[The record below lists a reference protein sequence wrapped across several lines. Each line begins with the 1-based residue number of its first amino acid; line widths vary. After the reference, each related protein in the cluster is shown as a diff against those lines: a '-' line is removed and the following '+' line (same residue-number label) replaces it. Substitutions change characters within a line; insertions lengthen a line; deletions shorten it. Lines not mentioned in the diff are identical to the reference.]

1 MTRTILRDGIVV
13 FPDDIRNTD
22 VLICEDK
29 IESVCHIADIP
40 IDCNII
46 DCRGKY
52 IFPGV
57 IDPHT
62 HMGIPIKDRFSVD
75 DFDTGT
81 LSALQGGVTTI
92 IDFSVL
98 HSNESLRRS
107 IIRRK
112 AQAAVSHIDYSLHCN
127 ITRYSESIL
136 NEIPELIESGII
148 SFKVFTT
155 YKESGMMLTTRQIEN
170 IAYVVAN
177 HGGILMAHAED
188 DEEIS
193 KATQLLT
200 GKGLT
205 EAKYHGIS
213 RPVSAEVKAVRI
225 LGEISDKTGCRI
237 YIVHRTSRE
246 GLEMAG
252 KFSSLIVET
261 CPQYLLLDDSVY
273 EHDNGRMYVA
283 SPPLRSKDDLQALWH
298 GITEGKIHTIGSDHC
313 PFCQQDKLIGQPFQ
327 DILNG
332 MGGVDTV
339 FPVLAARFFQKK
351 LNLNRLVQ
359 VSCEIPA
366 KLFGLYPKKGA
377 LLPGS
382 DADLIVVD
390 PSKISLDWERSLVSI
405 TDWNAYSGYPAIF
418 PEFVFTRGIMGVA
431 KYRINRGTQGN
442 FLPGEK

>member
-1 MTRTILRDGIVV
+1 
-13 FPDDIRNTD
+13 
-22 VLICEDK
+22 
-29 IESVCHIADIP
+29 
-40 IDCNII
+40 
-46 DCRGKY
+46 
-52 IFPGV
+52 
-57 IDPHT
+57 
-62 HMGIPIKDRFSVD
+62 
-75 DFDTGT
+75 
-81 LSALQGGVTTI
+81 
-92 IDFSVL
+92 
-98 HSNESLRRS
+98 
-107 IIRRK
+107 
-112 AQAAVSHIDYSLHCN
+112 
-127 ITRYSESIL
+127 
-136 NEIPELIESGII
+136 
-148 SFKVFTT
+148 
-155 YKESGMMLTTRQIEN
+155 
-170 IAYVVAN
+170 
-177 HGGILMAHAED
+177 
-188 DEEIS
+188 
-193 KATQLLT
+193 
-200 GKGLT
+200 
-205 EAKYHGIS
+205 
-213 RPVSAEVKAVRI
+213 
-225 LGEISDKTGCRI
+225 
-237 YIVHRTSRE
+237 
-246 GLEMAG
+246 MAG

-405 TDWNAYSGYPAIF
+405 TDWNAYSEYPAIF